1 MKKIISLIMCISI
14 LVTSF
19 ITASA
24 NNSSVNLLQNLNIM
38 NGYADGSFRLENT
51 VTRAEFTK
59 MIISASKYKNFV
71 APSVSVSTFVD
82 VTHKY
87 WAAPYI
93 LVAFENRIISGYLDA
108 TFKPNQTIKYEEAI
122 TVIIKLLGYT
132 EEDYGNSWPY
142 GQMNLAEDIGLTK
155 GVECSLGQNLT
166 RKDISSLIANML
178 IVKNKSNTFYGETL
192 GYKITTKANVISV
205 DDMLI
210 YTNTGSFKC
219 KNQIDSSFAGT
230 TGTLVL
236 NQDDEVLGY
245 ITEQEISKTDVIV
258 GVVSEVGAKEFT
270 NNGKTTKEYYAKI
283 VSCDG
288 ASVDYKTKTPY
299 NNLKNSVVSVSFDE
313 GYAKL
318 NRVSN
323 KIDFSGYF
331 NYEEKMFN
339 NKLISSDI
347 KILDIYSTSSNDPN
361 LYASITPQ
369 RIDGVSLSS
378 SNVLYYEEDDK
389 GRVAKLI
396 LKNVT
401 SDMLKYG
408 IMVKAKNTSEEDYMS
423 GSYKYDIGGTVYEL
437 ETTDKMYTSVSS
449 GTPIK
454 AIIENEE
461 LKSMQS
467 LTLANGSISKLTPQS
482 AKIGN
487 TTYKVSPDV
496 CVYVKNYYGT
506 YLIMELEDLIQK
518 IDDYS
523 VSAYYDKTTKSGG
536 CVRVLVVR
544 EK

>member
-270 NNGKTTKEYYAKI
+270 NNGKTTKE
-283 VSCDG
+283 
-288 ASVDYKTKTPY
+288 
-299 NNLKNSVVSVSFDE
+299 
-313 GYAKL
+313 
-318 NRVSN
+318 
-323 KIDFSGYF
+323 
-331 NYEEKMFN
+331 
-339 NKLISSDI
+339 
-347 KILDIYSTSSNDPN
+347 
-361 LYASITPQ
+361 
-369 RIDGVSLSS
+369 
-378 SNVLYYEEDDK
+378 
-389 GRVAKLI
+389 
-396 LKNVT
+396 
-401 SDMLKYG
+401 
-408 IMVKAKNTSEEDYMS
+408 
-423 GSYKYDIGGTVYEL
+423 
-437 ETTDKMYTSVSS
+437 
-449 GTPIK
+449 
-454 AIIENEE
+454 
-461 LKSMQS
+461 
-467 LTLANGSISKLTPQS
+467 
-482 AKIGN
+482 
-487 TTYKVSPDV
+487 
-496 CVYVKNYYGT
+496 
-506 YLIMELEDLIQK
+506 
-518 IDDYS
+518 
-523 VSAYYDKTTKSGG
+523 
-536 CVRVLVVR
+536 
-544 EK
+544 

>member
-401 SDMLKYG
+401 GDMLKYG

>member
-1 MKKIISLIMCISI
+1 MKKIVSLIMCIAI

-38 NGYADGSFRLENT
+38 NGYGDGNLRLENT

-59 MIISASKYKNFV
+59 MVISASKYKNFV
-71 APSVSVSTFVD
+71 APSVYVSTFVD

-192 GYKITTKANVISV
+192 GYKITTKANVVSV

-219 KNQIDSSFAGT
+219 KNQIDSSYAGT

-245 ITEQEISKTDVIV
+245 ITEQEISNIESIV

-283 VSCDG
+283 VSCNG
-288 ASVDYKTKTPY
+288 TSVDYKTKTPY
-299 NNLKNSVVSVSFDE
+299 SNLKNSVVSVSFDK

-323 KIDFSGYF
+323 KFDFSGYF

-361 LYASITPQ
+361 LYASVTPQ

-389 GRVAKLI
+389 GKVAKLI

-401 SDMLKYG
+401 GDMLKYG

-437 ETTDKMYTSVSS
+437 ETTDKLYTSVSS
-449 GTPIK
+449 GMPIK

-487 TTYKVSPDV
+487 TTYKVSPNV

-536 CVRVLVVR
+536 CIRVLVVR

>member
-1 MKKIISLIMCISI
+1 MKKIISLIICATI
-14 LVTSF
+14 LITSY
-19 ITASA
+19 TTVSA
-24 NNSSVNLLQNLNIM
+24 NNGSINLLQNLNIM
-38 NGYADGSFRLENT
+38 NGYSDGSLRLENT

-59 MIISASKYKNFV
+59 MVISASKYKNFV

-82 VTHKY
+82 VTHKH

-132 EEDYGNSWPY
+132 EEDCGNSWPY

-178 IVKNKSNTFYGETL
+178 IVKNNSNTLYGETL
-192 GYKITTKANVISV
+192 GYKITTKANVVSV

-230 TGTLVL
+230 IGTLVL

-245 ITEQEISKTDVIV
+245 ITEQEISNTESIV

-283 VSCDG
+283 VSCNG

-323 KIDFSGYF
+323 KFDFSGYF

-361 LYASITPQ
+361 LYVSVTPQ

-401 SDMLKYG
+401 GDMLKYG

-437 ETTDKMYTSVSS
+437 ETNDKLYNGVSS
-449 GTPIK
+449 GVPFK

-482 AKIGN
+482 VKIGN

-496 CVYVKNYYGT
+496 CVYVRNYYGT

-518 IDDYS
+518 IDEYS
-523 VSAYYDKTTKSGG
+523 ILAYYDKPTKSGG
-536 CVRVLVVR
+536 CIRVFVVTD
-544 EK
+544 K